1 MLVRRLTLQ
10 DFRSWHAV
18 QMEAHSGANLL
29 LGSNGVGKSN
39 LLEAIHVC
47 ALGFSPRSR
56 SEKDLVRWGSDRFFA
71 RIEASQGDLPIE
83 LAASCDLAGRKE
95 IRVDGVVGRLFSKLV
110 GHLTV
115 VGLYPEDLQFIR
127 GGPEQ
132 RRSFLDALVCQNDP
146 AMVEVLRDYARVVK
160 QRNAALKE
168 PDKFDGDVREVLDSQ
183 MLELARPILERRMD
197 ILDDLSPRV
206 GRLHSQ
212 LSGGT
217 ESVGI
222 WYRGSY
228 GDQDLPRRGQELSAC
243 LEARKK
249 RLANAESQAQSTLFG
264 PHRDD
269 VTVLLEGRPA
279 RETASQGQ
287 ARSLAIGLRLASAE
301 LLAEDKNRRPVLLLD
316 DVFAELDG
324 PRRKRLAAM
333 LPHDGQSFLCSPH
346 RADLPFEVDRTFL
359 LEAGTV
365 RETMG

>member
-1 MLVRRLTLQ
+1 MRVHRLSLQ
-10 DFRSWHAV
+10 DFRSWHQV
-18 QMEAHSGANLL
+18 QIEAHSGANLL
-29 LGSNGVGKSN
+29 LGPNGVGKSN
-39 LLEAIHVC
+39 LLEAVHVC

-56 SEKDLVRWGSDRFFA
+56 SEKDLVRWGTDRFVA
-71 RIEASQGDLPIE
+71 RMEGANGDLPVE
-83 LAASCDLAGRKE
+83 LAASCDLNGRKDV
-95 IRVDGVVGRLFSKLV
+95 RVNGEPGRLFSKLV

-115 VGLYPEDLQFIR
+115 VGLYPEDLQLVR
-127 GGPEQ
+127 GSPDV

-146 AMVEVLRDYARVVK
+146 AMIETLRDYARVVK

-168 PDKFDGDVREVLDSQ
+168 PERFDGGVREILDGQ
-183 MLELARPILERRMD
+183 MLSLARPILERRMD
-197 ILDDLSPRV
+197 ILEALFPRI
-206 GRLHSQ
+206 GRLHGE
-212 LSGGT
+212 LSGGA
-217 ESVGI
+217 EGVGI

-228 GDQDLPRRGQELSAC
+228 GEADLPRRGQDLADH
-243 LEARKK
+243 LEARRK

-269 VTVLLEGRPA
+269 VNILLEGRPA

-301 LLAEDKNRRPVLLLD
+301 LLSEDRNRRPVLLLD

-333 LPHDGQSFLCSPH
+333 LPRDGQSFLCSPH

-359 LEAGTV
+359 LQAGSV
-365 RETMG
+365 RETIG

>member
-1 MLVRRLTLQ
+1 MRIRRLTLQ
-10 DFRSWHAV
+10 DFRSWHQV
-18 QMEAHSGANLL
+18 QIEAHSGANLL
-29 LGSNGVGKSN
+29 LGPNGVGKSN

-56 SEKDLVRWGSDRFFA
+56 SEKDLVRWGTDRFVA
-71 RIEASQGDLPIE
+71 RLEGSSGDLPVE
-83 LAASCDLAGRKE
+83 LAASCDLNGRKE
-95 IRVDGVVGRLFSKLV
+95 VRVDGVPGRLFSKLV

-115 VGLYPEDLQFIR
+115 VGVYPEDLQLVR
-127 GGPEQ
+127 GSPDV

-146 AMVEVLRDYARVVK
+146 AMVETLRDYARVIK

-168 PDKFDGDVREVLDSQ
+168 PDRFDGAVREVLDHQ
-183 MLELARPILERRMD
+183 MLSLARPILERRMD
-197 ILDDLSPRV
+197 LVEDLFPRV
-206 GRLHSQ
+206 GRLHAE
-212 LSGGT
+212 LSGGS

-228 GDQDLPRRGQELSAC
+228 GEADLPRRGQELADH
-243 LEARKK
+243 LEARRK
-249 RLANAESQAQSTLFG
+249 RLVNAESQAQSTLFG

-269 VTVLLEGRPA
+269 MTILLEGRPA

-301 LLAEDKNRRPVLLLD
+301 LLAAQADRRPVLLLD

-333 LPHDGQSFLCSPH
+333 LPRDGQSFLCSPH

-359 LEAGTV
+359 LEAGQI

>member
-1 MLVRRLTLQ
+1 MRIRRLSLQ
-10 DFRSWHAV
+10 DFRSWHSV
-18 QMEAHSGANLL
+18 QLEAHSGANLL
-29 LGSNGVGKSN
+29 LGPNGVGKSN

-56 SEKDLVRWGSDRFFA
+56 SEKDLVRWGTDRFVA
-71 RIEASQGDLPIE
+71 RVEASNDTDPVE
-83 LAASCDLAGRKE
+83 LAASCDLSGRKDV
-95 IRVDGVVGRLFSKLV
+95 RVNGEPGRLFSKLV

-115 VGLYPEDLQFIR
+115 VGLYPEDLQFVR
-127 GGPEQ
+127 GGPEL
-132 RRSFLDALVCQNDP
+132 RRSFLDALVCQSDP
-146 AMVEVLRDYARVVK
+146 AMVDVLRDYARVVK

-168 PDKFDGDVREVLDSQ
+168 PERFDGAVREVLDQQ
-183 MLELARPILERRMD
+183 MLRLAVPILEHRMD
-197 ILDDLSPRV
+197 ILDDLFPRV
-206 GRLHSQ
+206 GRLHAE
-212 LSGGT
+212 LSGGS

-228 GDQDLPRRGQELSAC
+228 GEADLPRRGQELADH
-243 LEARKK
+243 LESRRK
-249 RLANAESQAQSTLFG
+249 RLVNAESQAQSTLFG

-269 VTVLLEGRPA
+269 VTILLEGRPA

-301 LLAEDKNRRPVLLLD
+301 LLASDKKRQPVLLLD

-333 LPHDGQSFLCSPH
+333 LPRDGQSFLCSPH

-359 LEAGTV
+359 LEAGQV
-365 RETMG
+365 RETIG

>member
-1 MLVRRLTLQ
+1 
-10 DFRSWHAV
+10 
-18 QMEAHSGANLL
+18 MEAHSGANLL
-29 LGSNGVGKSN
+29 LGPNGVGKSN
-39 LLEAIHVC
+39 ILEAIHIC

-71 RIEASQGDLPIE
+71 RLEGSQQDKPIE

-95 IRVDGVVGRLFSKLV
+95 VRVDGETGRLFSKLV

-127 GGPEQ
+127 GGPDQ
-132 RRSFLDALVCQNDP
+132 RRSFLDALVCQHNP
-146 AMVEVLRDYARVVK
+146 AMVETLRDYSRVVK

-168 PDKFDGDVREVLDSQ
+168 PEKFDGSVREVLDHQ
-183 MLELARPILERRMD
+183 MLALAVPILEQRMD
-197 ILDDLSPRV
+197 LLDNLSPRV
-206 GRLHSQ
+206 GRLHSE
-212 LSGGT
+212 LSGGI
-217 ESVGI
+217 EKVAI

-228 GDQDLPRRGQELSAC
+228 DDQDLPRRGPALAAH
-243 LEARKK
+243 LEARRK
-249 RLANAESQAQSTLFG
+249 RLVNAESQSQSTLFG

-269 VTVLLEGRPA
+269 LTILLEGRPA

-287 ARSLAIGLRLASAE
+287 CRSLAIGLRLASAE
-301 LLAEDKNRRPVLLLD
+301 LLATNKTRQPVLLLD

-333 LPHDGQSFLCSPH
+333 LPRDGQSFLCSPH

-359 LEAGTV
+359 LEAGAL
-365 RETMG
+365 REVM